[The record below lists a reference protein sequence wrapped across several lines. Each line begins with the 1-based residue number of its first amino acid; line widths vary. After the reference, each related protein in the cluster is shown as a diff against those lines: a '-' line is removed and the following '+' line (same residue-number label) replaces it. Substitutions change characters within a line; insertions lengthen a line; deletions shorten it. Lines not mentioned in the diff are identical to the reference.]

1 MLVDE
6 LSDQTTTRSV
16 SDGARVVDL
25 RGFSGS
31 GRAAAGVLEDPTG
44 IRRRWMARIARAS
57 VLLLAAWVVALLL
70 GGLGLFPTGA
80 VPLGPAVDAALS
92 PPAPAPGQ
100 LRAPAGSSPARH
112 DADVDGRSARR
123 AAPARKRPSTSSSRG
138 QGRRRPPSDPR
149 GTRPAPTGL
158 RGGPPGTATP
168 AAPRRAPGAQR
179 TAPARPTTPA
189 APATLQTPRGK
200 NSEAPGQTRTAPGPT
215 TAPGQSGTARGRTV
229 APVATPAGSD
239 RPTPHRD
246 RTTDPATRVT
256 TSK

>member
-92 PPAPAPGQ
+92 PPAPTAGR
-100 LRAPAGSSPARH
+100 LRATTGSSPARH

-123 AAPARKRPSTSSSRG
+123 AAPAPKRPSTSSRG

-149 GTRPAPTGL
+149 GTRPAPTGP
-158 RGGPPGTATP
+158 RGAAQGTATP
-168 AAPRRAPGAQR
+168 AAPRSAAPSAQR
-179 TAPARPTTPA
+179 TAPSPATRP
-189 APATLQTPRGK
+189 APAGTLQTPRGK
-200 NSEAPGQTRTAPGPT
+200 SGESPGQTRTAPART
-215 TAPGQSGTARGRTV
+215 TAPGQSGTARDRT
-229 APVATPAGSD
+229 APIVTPARSD
-239 RPTPHRD
+239 RPTPRRD
-246 RTTDPATRVT
+246 RTTDPAARVT